1 MQCGIVNCWSHN
13 PKICGL
19 ANVAT
24 FLTLQLRGCGL
35 SQSTRIYLMSMS
47 MADLLVLIFYV
58 LVYRIILPRFQHVFY
73 LYTFVCRLISIM
85 IAAVIDCSVWLTV
98 SFTFDRFVIICFQ
111 RFRRTYCS
119 PKCAALI
126 ITIVYL
132 LTYSRNLP
140 YYFAIL
146 PHHEQNNM
154 QFGCKTNP
162 NIYTSPA
169 WRAFY
174 WLHTILTPLVPYVCV
189 ALLNLLTIRHVLVAS
204 QIRRGFRGSGGEVED
219 PEMQSRRRALMLLF
233 VASAS
238 FISLWM
244 ATVGLFLFSRITNT
258 YFYRDFNDTFA
269 IVNECSRMLRVL
281 NCSSST
287 CMYALTQARYREE
300 LRKAMKYCA
309 NTLSRLVAA

>member
-1 MQCGIVNCWSHN
+1 M
-13 PKICGL
+13 
-19 ANVAT
+19 
-24 FLTLQLRGCGL
+24 
-35 SQSTRIYLMSMS
+35 YLKSMS
-47 MADLLVLIFYV
+47 TADLLVLIFYV
-58 LVYRIILPRFQHVFY
+58 LLYRILLPRFHHVFY
-73 LYTFVCRLISIM
+73 LYTFGCRLISIL

-119 PKCAALI
+119 MKCATLI
-126 ITIVYL
+126 ITVIYL

-146 PHHEQNNM
+146 PIHVHNNI

-162 NIYTSPA
+162 NIDTSPA

-189 ALLNLLTIRHVLVAS
+189 VLLNLLTIRHVLVAS
-204 QIRRGFRGSGGEVED
+204 QIRRGFRGSGGEAGD

-233 VASAS
+233 AASAS
-238 FISLWM
+238 FIILWM

-258 YFYRDFNDTFA
+258 YFYRDFNDPFA
-269 IVNECSRMLRVL
+269 IVNETSRMLRVL
-281 NCSSST
+281 NCSTST
-287 CMYALTQARYREE
+287 CMYALTQARFREE

-309 NTLSRLVAA
+309 NRISQFVTVANG